1 MLAGSRKHSTMG
13 GEATAE
19 LKDDQLN
26 IRCPLASID
35 ERVPTLPKV
44 LLCIARKYTIK
55 NQTLTQS
62 HGIVP
67 AAVMAIVSC
76 SSLGDP
82 RTTWFVT
89 CKLVK
94 QTAAPSNGFHTA
106 AAAAYILLQLR
117 ATTSPHTNL
126 LQTSSP
132 RCLPPPHVR
141 ASALTLRTRKLRA
154 P

>member
-1 MLAGSRKHSTMG
+1 MG

-82 RTTWFVT
+82 RTTWSVT
-89 CKLVK
+89 CKLVI
-94 QTAAPSNGFHTA
+94 QRLLRCCCCLHLTPTSRNNFTTHQPTSD
-106 AAAAYILLQLR
+106 ILTKMSASSSR
-117 ATTSPHTNL
+117 PRKRPHTEDEEAARSV
-126 LQTSSP
+126 TDSVTASP
-132 RCLPPPHVR
+132 RYI
-141 ASALTLRTRKLRA
+141 
-154 P
+154 